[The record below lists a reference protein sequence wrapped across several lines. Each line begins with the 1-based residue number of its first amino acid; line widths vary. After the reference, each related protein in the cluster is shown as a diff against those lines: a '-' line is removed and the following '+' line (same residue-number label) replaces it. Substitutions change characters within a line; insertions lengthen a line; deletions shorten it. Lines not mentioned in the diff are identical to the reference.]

1 MLSRAKVS
9 IHVGFGFGA
18 LVATLVYATRYR
30 RHGGR
35 LVRIQLWLGA
45 LLRPVMSTA
54 HRSTPA
60 TQAPYN
66 LLLTLTGAGDG
77 LRGGV
82 PAEAMSISCGLAH
95 DRKVHMTDSR
105 IEDCWNTKMATGSK
119 LFDQSKFRLRR
130 ISWAGAGASV
140 TIELGLTSYKEY
152 IGTHR
157 LPPDELAVLEGD
169 GTVLGDLRAHLSCAL
184 GCEAVL
190 LTCDGF
196 MVLLRRSGRVATHS
210 GMYNGPSGHAEPA
223 HAGIQSHLGHGEV
236 GSVTEAEREQAVK
249 NELFGSILAEVH
261 DETNVPR
268 QSLSSPLLIGA
279 MEDASRKPD
288 LLFLVHTSLDC
299 DGVKIAMSKGA
310 AEGWESDRLVFWP
323 LNELDG
329 IDLPLTPVTAAA
341 IHCLKLRQPQ

>member
-1 MLSRAKVS
+1 MYPPSQSLGLALYTLCVCVTRQLTCVCFTSDLGGGCEFRSFTGQSSPGGMLSRAKVS

-169 GTVLGDLRAHLSCAL
+169 GTVLGDLRCA
-184 GCEAVL
+184 
-190 LTCDGF
+190 TQ
-196 MVLLRRSGRVATHS
+196 S
-210 GMYNGPSGHAEPA
+210 PSA
-223 HAGIQSHLGHGEV
+223 
-236 GSVTEAEREQAVK
+236 
-249 NELFGSILAEVH
+249 
-261 DETNVPR
+261 
-268 QSLSSPLLIGA
+268 
-279 MEDASRKPD
+279 
-288 LLFLVHTSLDC
+288 
-299 DGVKIAMSKGA
+299 
-310 AEGWESDRLVFWP
+310 
-323 LNELDG
+323 
-329 IDLPLTPVTAAA
+329 PV
-341 IHCLKLRQPQ
+341 